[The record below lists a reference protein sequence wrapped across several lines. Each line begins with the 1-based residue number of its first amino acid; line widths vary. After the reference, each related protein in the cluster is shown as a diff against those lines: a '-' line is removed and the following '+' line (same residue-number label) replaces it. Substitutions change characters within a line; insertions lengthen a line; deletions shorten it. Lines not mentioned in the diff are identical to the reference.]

1 MTSPACKNACMIQLA
16 SRGKE
21 DLKYLSNIPEIT
33 LFKTMYRRHTNFAVE
48 SIQNNFNGFIGP
60 NYRVT
65 IPIDRKGDLMH
76 KTWIE
81 VKNLKSTSMIHSI
94 ELHDIPPHGAVL
106 SSGGDGIMNI
116 NEIQLWQLVNGT
128 LINIAQTGTATL
140 IQGHADRYFNALAG
154 VTSPGAAGPTYSAQ
168 AVQSINNGIPFKPNP
183 SGGNYGFQFTTIPIG
198 VQTHHGAGGTTNTYP
213 TPAEYPI
220 VRITLATP
228 IPANEILSTVIFNR
242 YDGATGQGRIGGDL
256 VILRD
261 GSDNII
267 SQVKLP
273 EYSDGNGEPKY
284 IRLDY
289 QNVHAQYITN
299 DTNQASNKILTKN
312 TSVTGFPETSVITG
326 DILMQSNLY
335 DMIEDVTVYIGD
347 RQIDRHTGEW
357 MKIVKNLKIDNEKRK
372 ILDVIN
378 PTPTLVTKTFIRLN
392 SSTTG
397 TTITDNNL
405 IEFKDSGGHDQND
418 PDNNIYYYD
427 NNENYVISFDAGSGN
442 EWSIKFNSFQ
452 FEHNIA
458 SGRMYDR
465 LSIKT
470 STDGTTWYNIQV
482 PWMYK
487 STTADP
493 ITRNG
498 TNGWILPYDLAEATT
513 LGMTSNTLKA
523 PRYIQFNFYSDNSQP
538 QPGWDITLTSS
549 ELTANNYVSELP
561 VRIPLSFWFCNNYGN
576 SIPLIHLNEDEV
588 KISIK
593 FNNNFPSNALL
604 SLWVDYVY
612 LDGDERTNLAKE
624 SHEYLI
630 EQVQTTGIN
639 YIDTVETE
647 VETDFNNAIKEVIW
661 KLDDANHDK
670 ITQAVLLLD
679 DKHLFDPRDGGYFS
693 DIQRYSFYSNTK
705 YPTDKTLYMYTFS
718 TEPDKHNQPT
728 GSLNIDGKKFSLIF
742 EGTHNSGA
750 TCVVYAVN
758 FNILTFK
765 DGRGILK
772 YLK

>member
-1 MTSPACKNACMIQLA
+1 MIQLA

-60 NYRVT
+60 NSRVT

-81 VKNLKSTSMIHSI
+81 VK
-94 ELHDIPPHGAVL
+94 
-106 SSGGDGIMNI
+106 
-116 NEIQLWQLVNGT
+116 
-128 LINIAQTGTATL
+128 
-140 IQGHADRYFNALAG
+140 F
-154 VTSPGAAGPTYSAQ
+154 
-168 AVQSINNGIPFKPNP
+168 
-183 SGGNYGFQFTTIPIG
+183 
-198 VQTHHGAGGTTNTYP
+198 
-213 TPAEYPI
+213 
-220 VRITLATP
+220 
-228 IPANEILSTVIFNR
+228 
-242 YDGATGQGRIGGDL
+242 
-256 VILRD
+256 
-261 GSDNII
+261 
-267 SQVKLP
+267 
-273 EYSDGNGEPKY
+273 
-284 IRLDY
+284 
-289 QNVHAQYITN
+289 
-299 DTNQASNKILTKN
+299 
-312 TSVTGFPETSVITG
+312 TG
-326 DILMQSNLY
+326 DILMQSNLNLY

-397 TTITDNNL
+397 TTITDNHL
-405 IEFKDSGGHDQND
+405 IDFKDSGGHDQND
-418 PDNNIYYYD
+418 PYNNIYHYD

-442 EWSIKFNSFQ
+442 EWSIKFNYFK
-452 FEHNIA
+452 FEHSVA

-470 STDGTTWYNIQV
+470 STDGTTWYNMQV

-487 STTADP
+487 STIANP
-493 ITRNG
+493 IIRNG
-498 TNGWILPYDLAEATT
+498 TNGWILPNDLAEATT

-523 PRYIQFNFYSDNSQP
+523 PRYIQFNFYSDNTQA
-538 QPGWDITLTSS
+538 QPGWDITLSS
-549 ELTANNYVSELP
+549 LAAANNYVSEFP

-593 FNNNFPSNALL
+593 FNNNFPSDALL

-639 YIDTVETE
+639 YIDNVETE